1 MSFEKLTLF
10 LILSVITA
18 ILAALAVVPNE
29 NGIQDIVAQKS
40 NENETNQTSTSTDK
54 EPAIGETFV
63 WQGTVSSMPDPL
75 QGHESHQA
83 TVLLPPREDKA
94 VYAGLLTFVASKPV
108 EAVTL
113 HYYDTEGRDIPQE
126 VLDEYGL
133 VMNAPAPWSEGDSVA
148 TAMMA
153 LPYEDDTPTFS
164 NNVPFVGNVLGLHT
178 TDGEPFMATYTVKAT
193 VFEPESKN
201 NLDSLNTAIGVSEN
215 TNSTD

>member
-10 LILSVITA
+10 LILFVTPA
-18 ILAALAVVPNE
+18 LLAALAVVPNE
-29 NGIQDIVAQKS
+29 NGIQDIVAQTS
-40 NENETNQTSTSTDK
+40 NENERNQTSTSTDK

-75 QGHESHQA
+75 QGHESHQV

-201 NLDSLNTAIGVSEN
+201 NLDSLNTAIGASEN

>member
-10 LILSVITA
+10 LILFVTPA
-18 ILAALAVVPNE
+18 LLAALAVVPNE
-29 NGIQDIVAQKS
+29 NGIQDIVAQTS

-75 QGHESHQA
+75 QGHESHQV

-201 NLDSLNTAIGVSEN
+201 NLDSLNTAIGASEN

>member
-10 LILSVITA
+10 LILFVTPA
-18 ILAALAVVPNE
+18 LLAALAVVPNE
-29 NGIQDIVAQKS
+29 NGIQDIVAQTS
-40 NENETNQTSTSTDK
+40 NENEINQTSTSTDK

-75 QGHESHQA
+75 QGHESHQV

-193 VFEPESKN
+193 VFERESKN
-201 NLDSLNTAIGVSEN
+201 NLDSLNTAIGASEN

>member
-10 LILSVITA
+10 LILFVTPA
-18 ILAALAVVPNE
+18 LLAALAVVPNE
-29 NGIQDIVAQKS
+29 NGIQDIVAQTS
-40 NENETNQTSTSTDK
+40 NENERNQTSTSTDK

-75 QGHESHQA
+75 QGHESHQV

-108 EAVTL
+108 EVVTL
-113 HYYDTEGRDIPQE
+113 HYYDTEGRDIPQV

-201 NLDSLNTAIGVSEN
+201 NLDSLNTAIGASEN

>member
-10 LILSVITA
+10 LILFVTPA
-18 ILAALAVVPNE
+18 LLAALAVVPNE
-29 NGIQDIVAQKS
+29 NGIQDIVAQTSKES
-40 NENETNQTSTSTDK
+40 ETNQTSTSTDK

-75 QGHESHQA
+75 QGHESHQV

-193 VFEPESKN
+193 VFEPEFKN
-201 NLDSLNTAIGVSEN
+201 NLDSLNTAIGASEN

>member
-10 LILSVITA
+10 LILFVTPA
-18 ILAALAVVPNE
+18 LLAALAVVPNE
-29 NGIQDIVAQKS
+29 NGIQDIVAQTS

-75 QGHESHQA
+75 QGHESHQV

-153 LPYEDDTPTFS
+153 LSYEDDTPTFS

-201 NLDSLNTAIGVSEN
+201 NLDSLNTAIGASEN